1 MRLYNTGINE
11 NIRDEKIKEYKIL
24 IKLKSEIR
32 NKTKYTDV
40 DRVLLKLYYKEIK
53 SEIKVIFIICCQI
66 APKSY
71 QIALK
76 H

>member
-24 IKLKSEIR
+24 IKLENEIR
-32 NKTKYTDV
+32 NKTTYTDV

-53 SEIKVIFIICCQI
+53 SLEKILINRYEINLNT
-66 APKSY
+66 
-71 QIALK
+71 LK
-76 H
+76 GR

>member
-11 NIRDEKIKEYKIL
+11 NIRNEKIKEYKIL
-24 IKLKSEIR
+24 IKLESELR

-53 SEIKVIFIICCQI
+53 SLEKILINRYEINLNT
-66 APKSY
+66 
-71 QIALK
+71 LK
-76 H
+76 GR

>member
-1 MRLYNTGINE
+1 MRLYNIGINE

-24 IKLKSEIR
+24 IKLKSEIL

-53 SEIKVIFIICCQI
+53 
-66 APKSY
+66 
-71 QIALK
+71 ALEK
-76 H
+76 ILINRYNINLNTLKGR

>member
-24 IKLKSEIR
+24 IKLENEIR
-32 NKTKYTDV
+32 NKTTYTDV

-53 SEIKVIFIICCQI
+53 SLEKILINRYDINLNT
-66 APKSY
+66 
-71 QIALK
+71 LK
-76 H
+76 GR

>member
-53 SEIKVIFIICCQI
+53 SLEKILINRYDINLNT
-66 APKSY
+66 
-71 QIALK
+71 LK
-76 H
+76 GR

>member
-24 IKLKSEIR
+24 LKLESEIR
-32 NKTKYTDV
+32 NKTTYTDV

-53 SEIKVIFIICCQI
+53 SLEKILINRYDINLNT
-66 APKSY
+66 
-71 QIALK
+71 LK
-76 H
+76 GR

>member
-24 IKLKSEIR
+24 IKLENEIR

-53 SEIKVIFIICCQI
+53 
-66 APKSY
+66 
-71 QIALK
+71 ALEK
-76 H
+76 ILINRYDINLNTVKGR

>member
-24 IKLKSEIR
+24 LKLESEIR
-32 NKTKYTDV
+32 NKTTYTDV

-53 SEIKVIFIICCQI
+53 SLEKILINRYEINLNT
-66 APKSY
+66 
-71 QIALK
+71 LK
-76 H
+76 GR

>member
-24 IKLKSEIR
+24 IKLKNEIR
-32 NKTKYTDV
+32 NKTTYTDV

-53 SEIKVIFIICCQI
+53 SLEKILINRYDINLNT
-66 APKSY
+66 
-71 QIALK
+71 LK
-76 H
+76 GR

>member
-24 IKLKSEIR
+24 IKLENEIR
-32 NKTKYTDV
+32 NKTTYTDV

-53 SEIKVIFIICCQI
+53 SLEKILINRYNINLNT
-66 APKSY
+66 
-71 QIALK
+71 LK
-76 H
+76 GR

>member
-24 IKLKSEIR
+24 LKLESEIR
-32 NKTKYTDV
+32 NKTTYTDV

-53 SEIKVIFIICCQI
+53 
-66 APKSY
+66 
-71 QIALK
+71 ALEK
-76 H
+76 ILINRYDINLNTLKGR

>member
-24 IKLKSEIR
+24 IKLENEIR
-32 NKTKYTDV
+32 NKTTYTDV

-53 SEIKVIFIICCQI
+53 SLEKILINRYDINLNTLKVR
-66 APKSY
+66 
-71 QIALK
+71 
-76 H
+76 